1 MPTARAATARP
12 PSASPRTDTE
22 RLLARVSR
30 IEATFD
36 LLFRGF
42 FERSTRFLPA
52 HNCISKVSR
61 EALPAQKPFFEK
73 DQQDVFRIAT

>member
-1 MPTARAATARP
+1 
-12 PSASPRTDTE
+12 
-22 RLLARVSR
+22 VSR

-52 HNCISKVSR
+52 HNCISKASR
-61 EALPAQKPFFEK
+61 EALQARKPFFEK
-73 DQQDVFRIAT
+73 DQQDVFRIATWRFVSSRCRAGLAASSSKH